1 MKTIIWKELR
11 ENLRWSALALLCLT
25 LAEIYALCQQRNHA
39 TGGDVYNNLTVCS
52 SAFLMVTSFG
62 YSLVGAA
69 LGVVQILPELRRD
82 QWAALLH
89 RPVSRSA
96 IFFGK
101 VCAGLL
107 LYFLATAP
115 PLLASVAY
123 AAAPGQFPR
132 QKPYIARIPDFSD
145 LPQRADNAPNNA
157 VPGVRPSAPAQQQ
170 RPANDQH
177 SAPAQGANPYGKLS
191 AGIMNQAAYNLKHGG
206 PAKDTYGSMH
216 PVEKAAPN
224 APGSQQQQKRR

>member
-1 MKTIIWKELR
+1 VPVPQ
-11 ENLRWSALALLCLT
+11 AP
-25 LAEIYALCQQRNHA
+25 QGQPPQGA
-39 TGGDVYNNLTVCS
+39 TGPYAPFPPATRPAPPQTPANVPHYNN
-52 SAFLMVTSFG
+52 
-62 YSLVGAA
+62 
-69 LGVVQILPELRRD
+69 IP
-82 QWAALLH
+82 
-89 RPVSRSA
+89 PVA
-96 IFFGK
+96 PHYNNIPATGP
-101 VCAGLL
+101 
-107 LYFLATAP
+107 TAP
-115 PLLASVAY
+115 PRPPRTDLMQNGTVPQTPANGPQTTQY
-123 AAAPGQFPR
+123 ANIPQPTPYANIPRTFATPPSPPQQPAAPGQFPR